1 MTLDEI
7 LSAYYL
13 LLTSTERTQH
23 DICACIERATRTLLQ
38 SSEHRD
44 IFTPIHLSRCL
55 TNVVLS
61 ASFGSLTFLH
71 LSCLTKFI
79 PLLIEIFQQQT
90 TIVSDPEL
98 LQLCLLYIIEQW
110 LQAALHLPT
119 RSSTFE
125 VCRRQ
130 AIVQHQSVRL
140 CKAIKQL
147 ELLQGANVNLDEFLL
162 SPVPHRQHDS
172 EVHCRFETTA
182 SARAVVF
189 LSFKESHAHY
199 HRLTL
204 LRSWY
209 TLWLSIEKKFHR
221 DRKSQPKYL
230 NTIRLF
236 IQSLLS
242 PYPSLNAV
250 RLRAWGRPIDLNDH
264 FPPSQPAMDHL
275 LHTKGY
281 AALNDRRKQ
290 RRRLRHSAE
299 QKPST
304 RPSRRR
310 KPPTEARKALV
321 LHRVLYALLEQY
333 HIRDA
338 VCVLNVALQ
347 RDASLLASCLPLDLF
362 SPNLFQHI
370 DTRTSFGMPGHAL
383 RSVLRTLARF
393 MARSLITNNADA
405 TQQQQQLFIYSVD
418 SACPLPN
425 LFKWKQESHEQQN
438 YRTIVVDRDRLNL
451 AVEQQRMSQFWQ
463 PLKVLELFVL
473 GQSPHEAV

>member
-1 MTLDEI
+1 MSTWMN
-7 LSAYYL
+7 SYYHRSPIDSPISRYISNL
-13 LLTSTERTQH
+13 ESTART
-23 DICACIERATRTLLQ
+23 
-38 SSEHRD
+38 
-44 IFTPIHLSRCL
+44 
-55 TNVVLS
+55 
-61 ASFGSLTFLH
+61 
-71 LSCLTKFI
+71 
-79 PLLIEIFQQQT
+79 
-90 TIVSDPEL
+90 
-98 LQLCLLYIIEQW
+98 
-110 LQAALHLPT
+110 
-119 RSSTFE
+119 
-125 VCRRQ
+125 
-130 AIVQHQSVRL
+130 
-140 CKAIKQL
+140 
-147 ELLQGANVNLDEFLL
+147 
-162 SPVPHRQHDS
+162 
-172 EVHCRFETTA
+172 
-182 SARAVVF
+182 RAVLF
-189 LSFKESHAHY
+189 FSFKENHAHC

-250 RLRAWGRPIDLNDH
+250 RLRPCGRPIDLNDL
-264 FPPSQPAMDHL
+264 FPLNNPAMDHL

-299 QKPST
+299 QKPSA

-321 LHRVLYALLEQY
+321 LHRVLYALLEKY
-333 HIRDA
+333 HVHDA

-347 RDASLLASCLPLDLF
+347 REASLLASCLPLDLF

-393 MARSLITNNADA
+393 MARSLITTNEDV
-405 TQQQQQLFIYSVD
+405 TQQQLFIYSVD

-425 LFKWKQESHEQQN
+425 LFKWKQRSHEQQN
-438 YRTIVVDRDRLNL
+438 YRTILVNRDRLNL